1 MNELQLFNFE
11 NNQVRTLLINDEPW
25 FVGKDVAE
33 ILGYSKA
40 RNAISTHVDDD
51 DKKGAPIQGDLGGT
65 QEMTVINE
73 SGVYALVF
81 GSKLPSAKKF
91 KHWVTSEVLPTLRK
105 TGGYTMPK
113 TYLEALKAFTAEVE
127 KNEML
132 SLENKIK
139 TQQINELK
147 PKADY
152 TDRILKTTDLMTTTQ
167 IAKDYGM
174 SAKQFNALL
183 HDYKV
188 QFKQNGQWLLYSQ
201 YQSKG
206 YTSSETVEFDRS
218 DGTVGVRLNTKWTQK
233 GRLFLY
239 GLLKKHDAVPTI
251 ERLF

>member
-40 RNAISTHVDDD
+40 RNAIATHVDDD

-174 SAKQFNALL
+174 SAKQFNAML

-188 QFKQNGQWLLYSQ
+188 QFKQNGQWLLYSKH
-201 YQSKG
+201 QSKG
-206 YTSSETVEFDRS
+206 YTSSETVEFDRP

-239 GLLKKHDAVPTI
+239 GLLKKHDVVPTI

>member
-25 FVGKDVAE
+25 FVGKDVAQ
-33 ILGYSKA
+33 ILGYSNPRDALSK
-40 RNAISTHVDDD
+40 HVDDE
-51 DKKGAPIQGDLGGT
+51 DKNSVAIRDGNKGNPNQ
-65 QEMTVINE
+65 TVINE

-132 SLENKIK
+132 SLENKIQ

-152 TDRILKTTDLMTTTQ
+152 TDRILKTTDLMTITQ

-174 SAKQFNALL
+174 SAKQFNAML

-188 QFKQNGQWLLYSQ
+188 QFKQNGQWLLYSKH
-201 YQSKG
+201 QSKG
-206 YTSSETVEFDRS
+206 YTSSETVEFDRP

-239 GLLKKHDAVPTI
+239 GLLKKHDVVPTI

>member
-11 NNQVRTLLINDEPW
+11 ENEVRTLLINGEPY
-25 FVGKDVAE
+25 FIGKDVAQ
-33 ILGYSKA
+33 ILGYSNPRDALSK
-40 RNAISTHVDDD
+40 HVDDE
-51 DKKGAPIQGDLGGT
+51 DKNSVAIRDGNKGNPNQ
-65 QEMTVINE
+65 TVINE

-132 SLENKIK
+132 SLENKIQ

-152 TDRILKTTDLMTTTQ
+152 TDKILKTTDLMTITQ

-174 SAKQFNALL
+174 SAKQFNAML

-188 QFKQNGQWLLYSQ
+188 QFKQNGQWLLYSKH
-201 YQSKG
+201 QSKG
-206 YTSSETVEFDRS
+206 YTSSETVEFDRP

-239 GLLKKHDAVPTI
+239 GLLKKHDVVPTI

>member
-40 RNAISTHVDDD
+40 RNAIATHVDDD

-132 SLENKIK
+132 SLENKIQI
-139 TQQINELK
+139 QQINELK

-174 SAKQFNALL
+174 SAKQFNSLL

-206 YTSSETVEFDRS
+206 YTSSETVEFDRP

-239 GLLKKHDAVPTI
+239 GLLKKHDVVPTI

>member
-132 SLENKIK
+132 SLENKIQ

-152 TDRILKTTDLMTTTQ
+152 TDRILKTTDLMTITQ

-239 GLLKKHDAVPTI
+239 GLLKKHDVVPTI

>member
-11 NNQVRTLLINDEPW
+11 ENEVRTLLINGEPY
-25 FVGKDVAE
+25 FIGKDVAQ
-33 ILGYSKA
+33 ILGYSNPRDALSK
-40 RNAISTHVDDD
+40 HVDDE
-51 DKKGAPIQGDLGGT
+51 DKNSVAIRDGNKGNPNQ
-65 QEMTVINE
+65 TVINE

-91 KHWVTSEVLPTLRK
+91 KHWVTSEVLTTLRK

-132 SLENKIK
+132 SLENKIQ

-152 TDRILKTTDLMTTTQ
+152 TDKILKTTDLMTITQ
-167 IAKDYGM
+167 IAKDYEM
-174 SAKQFNALL
+174 SAKQFNAML

-188 QFKQNGQWLLYSQ
+188 QFKQNGQWLLYSKH
-201 YQSKG
+201 QSKG
-206 YTSSETVEFDRS
+206 YTSSETVEFDRP

-239 GLLKKHDAVPTI
+239 GLLKKHDVVPTI

>member
-11 NNQVRTLLINDEPW
+11 NNQVRTLFINDEPW

-40 RNAISTHVDDD
+40 RNAIATHVDDD

-174 SAKQFNALL
+174 SAKQFNAML

-188 QFKQNGQWLLYSQ
+188 QFKQNGQWLLYSKH
-201 YQSKG
+201 QSKG
-206 YTSSETVEFDRS
+206 YTSSETVEFDRP

-239 GLLKKHDAVPTI
+239 GLLKKHDVVPTI

>member
-11 NNQVRTLLINDEPW
+11 ENEVRTLLINGEPYL
-25 FVGKDVAE
+25 VGSDVAK
-33 ILGYSKA
+33 ILGYSNPNKA
-40 RNAISTHVDDD
+40 IRDHVDEE
-51 DKKGAPIQGDLGGT
+51 DKLTERFVLSGQNREAI
-65 QEMTVINE
+65 VINE

-81 GSKLPSAKKF
+81 SSKLPSAKKF

-132 SLENKIK
+132 SLENKIQ

-152 TDRILKTTDLMTTTQ
+152 TDKILKTTDLMTITQ

-174 SAKQFNALL
+174 SAKQFNAML

-188 QFKQNGQWLLYSQ
+188 QFKQNGQWLLYSKH
-201 YQSKG
+201 QSKG
-206 YTSSETVEFDRS
+206 YTSSETVEFDRP

-239 GLLKKHDAVPTI
+239 GLLKKHDVVPTI

>member
-25 FVGKDVAE
+25 FVGKDVAQ
-33 ILGYSKA
+33 ILGYSNPRDALSK
-40 RNAISTHVDDD
+40 HVDEEDNNSVAIRD
-51 DKKGAPIQGDLGGT
+51 GNKGNPNQ
-65 QEMTVINE
+65 TVINE

-81 GSKLPSAKKF
+81 GSKLPSAKRF

-132 SLENKIK
+132 SLENKIQ

-152 TDRILKTTDLMTTTQ
+152 TDRILKTTDLMTITQ

-239 GLLKKHDAVPTI
+239 GLLKKHDVVPTI

>member
-40 RNAISTHVDDD
+40 RNAIATHVDDD

-81 GSKLPSAKKF
+81 GSKLPNAKKF

-132 SLENKIK
+132 SLENKIQ

-152 TDRILKTTDLMTTTQ
+152 TDKILKTTDLMTITQ

-174 SAKQFNALL
+174 SAKQFNAML

-188 QFKQNGQWLLYSQ
+188 QFKQNGQWLLYSKH
-201 YQSKG
+201 QSKG
-206 YTSSETVEFDRS
+206 YTSSETVEFDRP

-239 GLLKKHDAVPTI
+239 GLLKKHDVVPTI

>member
-239 GLLKKHDAVPTI
+239 GLLKKHDVVPTI

>member
-25 FVGKDVAE
+25 FVGKDVAQ
-33 ILGYSKA
+33 ISGYSNPRDALSK
-40 RNAISTHVDDD
+40 HVDDE
-51 DKKGAPIQGDLGGT
+51 DKNSVAIRDGNKGNPNQ
-65 QEMTVINE
+65 TVINE

-132 SLENKIK
+132 SLENKIQ

-152 TDRILKTTDLMTTTQ
+152 TDKILKTTDLMTITQ

-174 SAKQFNALL
+174 SAKQFNAML

-239 GLLKKHDAVPTI
+239 GLLKKHDVVPTI

>member
-25 FVGKDVAE
+25 FVGKDVAQ
-33 ILGYSKA
+33 ILGYSNPRDALSK
-40 RNAISTHVDDD
+40 HVDEE
-51 DKKGAPIQGDLGGT
+51 DKNSVAIRDGNKGNPNQ
-65 QEMTVINE
+65 TVINE

-81 GSKLPSAKKF
+81 GSKLPSAKRF

-132 SLENKIK
+132 SLENKIQ

-147 PKADY
+147 SKADY
-152 TDRILKTTDLMTTTQ
+152 TDRILKTTDLMTITQ

-239 GLLKKHDAVPTI
+239 GLLKKHDVVPTI

>member
-40 RNAISTHVDDD
+40 RNAIATHVDDD

-132 SLENKIK
+132 SFENKIQ

-152 TDRILKTTDLMTTTQ
+152 TDRILKTTDLMTITQ

-239 GLLKKHDAVPTI
+239 GLLKKHDVVPTI

>member
-40 RNAISTHVDDD
+40 RNAIATHVDDD

-127 KNEML
+127 KNEIL
-132 SLENKIK
+132 SFENKIQ

-152 TDRILKTTDLMTTTQ
+152 TDRILKTTDLMTITQ

-239 GLLKKHDAVPTI
+239 GLLKKHDVVPTI

>member
-40 RNAISTHVDDD
+40 RNAIATHVDDD

-132 SLENKIK
+132 SLENKIQ

-152 TDRILKTTDLMTTTQ
+152 TDRILKTTDLMTITQ

-201 YQSKG
+201 YQGKG

-239 GLLKKHDAVPTI
+239 GL
-251 ERLF
+251 

>member
-73 SGVYALVF
+73 SGVYVLVF

-206 YTSSETVEFDRS
+206 YTSSETVEFDRP

-239 GLLKKHDAVPTI
+239 GLLKKHDVVPTI

>member
-25 FVGKDVAE
+25 FVGKDVAK
-33 ILGYSKA
+33 ILGYSNPRDALSK
-40 RNAISTHVDDD
+40 HVDDE
-51 DKKGAPIQGDLGGT
+51 DKNSVAIRDGNKGNPNQ
-65 QEMTVINE
+65 TVINE

-81 GSKLPSAKKF
+81 GSKLTSAKRF
-91 KHWVTSEVLPTLRK
+91 KHWVTSEVLPTIRK

-239 GLLKKHDAVPTI
+239 GLLKKHDIVPTI

>member
-25 FVGKDVAE
+25 FVGKDVAQ
-33 ILGYSKA
+33 ILGYSNPRDALSK
-40 RNAISTHVDDD
+40 HVDEE
-51 DKKGAPIQGDLGGT
+51 DKNSVAIRDGNKGNPNQ
-65 QEMTVINE
+65 TVINE

-81 GSKLPSAKKF
+81 GSKLPSAKRF

-132 SLENKIK
+132 SLENKIQ

-152 TDRILKTTDLMTTTQ
+152 TDRILKMTDLMTITQ

-239 GLLKKHDAVPTI
+239 GLLKKHDVVPTI

>member
-40 RNAISTHVDDD
+40 RNAIATHVDDD

-73 SGVYALVF
+73 SGLYALVF
-81 GSKLPSAKKF
+81 GSKLPSAKRF

-132 SLENKIK
+132 SFENKIK

-174 SAKQFNALL
+174 SAKQFNAML

-188 QFKQNGQWLLYSQ
+188 QFKQNGQWLLYSKH
-201 YQSKG
+201 QSKG
-206 YTSSETVEFDRS
+206 YTSSETVEFDRP

-239 GLLKKHDAVPTI
+239 GLLKKHDVVPTI

>member
-132 SLENKIK
+132 SLENKIQI
-139 TQQINELK
+139 QQINELK

-206 YTSSETVEFDRS
+206 YTSSETVEFDRP

-239 GLLKKHDAVPTI
+239 GLLKKHDVVPTI

>member
-25 FVGKDVAE
+25 FVGKDVAQ
-33 ILGYSKA
+33 ILGYSNPRDALSK
-40 RNAISTHVDDD
+40 HVDDE
-51 DKKGAPIQGDLGGT
+51 DKNSVAIRDGNKGNPNQ
-65 QEMTVINE
+65 TVINE

-81 GSKLPSAKKF
+81 GSKLPSAKRF

-132 SLENKIK
+132 SLENKIQ

-152 TDRILKTTDLMTTTQ
+152 TDRILKTTDLMTITQ

-239 GLLKKHDAVPTI
+239 GLLKKHDVVPTI

>member
-40 RNAISTHVDDD
+40 RNAIATHVDDD

-132 SLENKIK
+132 SLENKIQ

-206 YTSSETVEFDRS
+206 YTSSETVEFDRP

-239 GLLKKHDAVPTI
+239 GLLKKHDVVPTI